1 MFASSLNVHPKDKR
15 FVSVSSCKKHDRNIW
30 MWNKRDGELR
40 NTNTNQCLTVQQSIE
55 IWAGPLSDGSQ
66 AVLLLNRNSTS
77 SEVITV
83 KWTDLSWPANQWAR
97 VRDLW
102 VRQDVGMFFGSY
114 TSPNIERHA
123 VQMLKITPIH

>member
-1 MFASSLNVHPKDKR
+1 
-15 FVSVSSCKKHDRNIW
+15 VSVSSCNERDHHAWIW
-30 MWNKRDGELR
+30 NETDGSLR
-40 NTNTNQCLTVQQSIE
+40 NTENGQCLAAQQSIE

-66 AVLLLNRNSTS
+66 AVLLLNRNSTD

-83 KWTDLSWPANQWAR
+83 KWTDLGWPSNQWGR

-102 VRQDVGMFFGSY
+102 ARQDVGMFYGSY
-114 TSPNIERHA
+114 TSPKIERHA